1 MLLHHARRAARTDEH
16 GTLIALDKQAR
27 TRWNEAEIAEGVRI
41 LQAALARDQRGEYQ
55 TQAAIA
61 ALHDDA
67 GIAEEA
73 DWPQILAWY
82 DELLELADN
91 PVAALSRAVAVG
103 EVDGPLAGLSAVE
116 ELATRLGD
124 HHWLD
129 AVRAHLHE
137 RAGHLGVAAEH
148 YSRAAAR
155 RVAPPSGTTSPSKR
169 SIAPQVT
176 VPGGAAEDRQRQS
189 SVLADHAP
197 GPAARSL
204 RERAVVPAPAP
215 QLICR
220 ARSERTSP
228 FLSITRVRGVARPTG
243 ASRVRG
249 LVYQPDMSRFI
260 QVAAGVV
267 AGHWIAEGGEAPDAG
282 GGREAEHLAEEL
294 GALSELAGHGW
305 SKRQNLPRSRD
316 SS

>member
-1 MLLHHARRAARTDEH
+1 LLVRAEFWIMLTAQLQKHTKLAILCGWPQRSRHSEKSAESAICTKCQCQAVLQIFTLRNRFPSGGYSGRVDLSAEAIRLTRQLALACDEPEVAGLLALMLLHHARRAARTDEH

-148 YSRAAAR
+148 YTRAAAR
-155 RVAPPSGTTSPSKR
+155 AR
-169 SIAPQVT
+169 ST
-176 VPGGAAEDRQRQS
+176 AERDYLTKQ
-189 SVLADHAP
+189 
-197 GPAARSL
+197 AARL
-204 RERAVVPAPAP
+204 RR
-215 QLICR
+215 R
-220 ARSERTSP
+220 
-228 FLSITRVRGVARPTG
+228 
-243 ASRVRG
+243 
-249 LVYQPDMSRFI
+249 
-260 QVAAGVV
+260 
-267 AGHWIAEGGEAPDAG
+267 
-282 GGREAEHLAEEL
+282 
-294 GALSELAGHGW
+294 
-305 SKRQNLPRSRD
+305 
-316 SS
+316 